1 MLNWAQLHAEAGRAR
16 VSHACLTAVDSAV
29 PVQADLRVEEAHLK
43 RFARNFAPIRAA
55 VAPPLPL
62 PGMATEAV
70 LVETFEPG
78 AELCTHVCWHFIAV

>member
-1 MLNWAQLHAEAGRAR
+1 M
-16 VSHACLTAVDSAV
+16 

-55 VAPPLPL
+55 IAPPLPL

-78 AELCTHVCWHFIAV
+78 AALRMHACEQYVAV